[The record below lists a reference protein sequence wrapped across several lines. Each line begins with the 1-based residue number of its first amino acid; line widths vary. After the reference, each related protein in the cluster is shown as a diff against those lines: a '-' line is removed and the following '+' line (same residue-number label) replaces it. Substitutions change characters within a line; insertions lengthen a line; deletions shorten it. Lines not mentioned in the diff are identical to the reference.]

1 MTIEKHYVN
10 AAEAAEKL
18 RAIHAD
24 VQDKIHDQWDWMQA
38 EFYVSILHQAASD
51 QDDTIKQRD
60 ELWEDGCGQPASA
73 EIHNIPPITQT
84 HPDYEEGN

>member
-38 EFYVSILHQAASD
+38 EFYVEVLAAEIERRD
-51 QDDTIKQRD
+51 EALKQRD
-60 ELWEDGCGQPASA
+60 ELLDRIRISYATLSTNSNFIA
-73 EIHNIPPITQT
+73 REIALIVG
-84 HPDYEEGN
+84 EWR